1 VFLDPPYEVPT
12 TELAGVLAAVAA
24 AGAVVAGATVVLER
38 PKGSEAVL
46 LPDGWG
52 IEKARG
58 YGDTLLVVA
67 RAGSP
72 APR

>member
-1 VFLDPPYEVPT
+1 V
-12 TELAGVLAAVAA
+12 
-24 AGAVVAGATVVLER
+24 
-38 PKGSEAVL
+38 

-67 RAGSP
+67 RAG
-72 APR
+72 